1 MRLCAP
7 LLALLAMG
15 GVAHADEARNVPAV
29 GSKLTYRSVST
40 TTMPRATL
48 TRGEVY
54 THIVTAAEVAE
65 AEGIIK
71 PRAVIIS
78 MQGGRLRS
86 LLQKRL
92 RRDRARISTEIC

>member
-15 GVAHADEARNVPAV
+15 GVAHAAEARNVPAV

-48 TRGEVY
+48 TTGEVY
-54 THIVTAAEVAE
+54 THIVTAAEAAS
-65 AEGIIK
+65 AEG
-71 PRAVIIS
+71 S
-78 MQGGRLRS
+78 S
-86 LLQKRL
+86 N
-92 RRDRARISTEIC
+92 RAR